1 MDRVSHNLSCHFSP
15 HNLDG
20 SGKVLKLLYG
30 VWKEVIFKKQKILQT
45 TSSFI
50 LRLFEWSM

>member
-1 MDRVSHNLSCHFSP
+1 MDRVYHNLSYHFSP

-30 VWKEVIFKKQKILQT
+30 VWKEVIFKKQNILQT
-45 TSSFI
+45 TSGFI
-50 LRLFEWSM
+50 LWLFERSM

>member
-50 LRLFEWSM
+50 LRLFE